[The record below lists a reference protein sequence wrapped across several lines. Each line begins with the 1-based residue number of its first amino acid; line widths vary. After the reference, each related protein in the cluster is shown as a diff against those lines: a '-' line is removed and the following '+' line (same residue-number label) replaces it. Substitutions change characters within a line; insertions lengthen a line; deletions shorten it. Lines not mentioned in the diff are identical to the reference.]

1 MNDLLQERLYKTLDE
16 AVVNKDSLTL
26 LSGLAGRKTGKTT
39 TIIKLS
45 KKHNL
50 PILVDN
56 GELVKLYKK
65 EYGVKAYNAN
75 ARPGNLDGFDFDTFL
90 VDDVYSDKLDLIK
103 KLGYKVI
110 GLERSN
116 IAY

>member
-1 MNDLLQERLYKTLDE
+1 MNELLQKHLYQDLEE
-16 AVVNKDSLTL
+16 AIINKESLTL
-26 LSGLAGRKTGKTT
+26 LSGLSGRRTGKTT
-39 TIIKLS
+39 TIIELA
-45 KKHNL
+45 KKYDL

-65 EYGVKAYNAN
+65 SYGVEAYNAN
-75 ARPGNLDGFDFDTFL
+75 ARPGNLEGFDFDTFL
-90 VDDVYSDKLDLIK
+90 VDDVYTNRLDLIR